1 MSQETKVVFQPT
13 AELTL
18 VEEYQMLK
26 RDLEQG
32 QLSGILDDTEVA
44 EIDGWLREI
53 WTKMSVQDRHKVLME
68 EK

>member
-1 MSQETKVVFQPT
+1 VSQETKVVFQPT